1 MKKHHLV
8 VNYIWMEGD
17 GITVGVTDSER
28 WAWDIEDGMSG
39 ADAKTLM
46 CVILKDNGPRY
57 TKTETV
63 DIGCLYQSEHRAL
76 CLRHIDELSVIAR
89 TISEKE
95 LDMRTAR
102 ATYFGQCIG
111 LEE

>member
-8 VNYIWMEGD
+8 INYIWIKDDE
-17 GITVGVTDSER
+17 ITVGVTDSER

-46 CVILKDNGPRY
+46 CVILKDNGPHY
-57 TKTETV
+57 TKTEMV
-63 DIGCLYQSEHRAL
+63 DISCLNQSEHRAL
-76 CLRHIDELSVIAR
+76 CLRHIDDLSIIAR
-89 TISEKE
+89 TISEKG
-95 LDMRTAR
+95 LDMRTAS
-102 ATYFGQCIG
+102 ATYFGKCIG